1 MGRLITVLL
10 AACLSLSAVAADAI
24 KGERK
29 EVFGDITVHY
39 NTFNSTFLTPDIAKA
54 AELIR
59 SKNQGVINVSVI
71 KDGKPLIANVTGT
84 VKDLTSQSV
93 PLNFRQV
100 TERGRS
106 TTSRSTRWSSRKPA
120 PLKSR
125 CRTATRSTPS
135 TSTKNSF
142 PANDEPH
149 ATRTGQP

>member
-24 KGERK
+24 KDERK
-29 EVFGDITVHY
+29 EVFGDVTVHY

-100 TERGRS
+100 TEQGAIYYIAQY
-106 TTSRSTRWSSRKPA
+106 PV
-120 PLKSR
+120 
-125 CRTATRSTPS
+125 
-135 TSTKNSF
+135 
-142 PANDEPH
+142 EQQE
-149 ATRTGQP
+149 TRTFEIKVQNGDKINTINFNQELFPGE

>member
-1 MGRLITVLL
+1 MGRLITALL

-29 EVFGDITVHY
+29 EVFGDVTVHY

-71 KDGKPLIANVTGT
+71 KDGKPLIAQVTGT

-93 PLNFRQV
+93 PLTFRQI
-100 TERGRS
+100 TEQGAIYYIAQY
-106 TTSRSTRWSSRKPA
+106 PV
-120 PLKSR
+120 
-125 CRTATRSTPS
+125 
-135 TSTKNSF
+135 
-142 PANDEPH
+142 EQQE
-149 ATRTGQP
+149 TRTFEIKVQNGDKVNTINFNQELFPGE